1 MASNLFR
8 FTIIGE
14 ALEASIKEVQEKNGL
29 SNEVCEKIREK
40 FDEVANKVNLSPTR
54 SSAKKT
60 SVMTKPGKLTL
71 PRLPPKST
79 SSSSTTVGLANL
91 KESGGSS

>member
-40 FDEVANKVNLSPTR
+40 FDEVANKVVAADPDHLQ
-54 SSAKKT
+54 
-60 SVMTKPGKLTL
+60 
-71 PRLPPKST
+71 
-79 SSSSTTVGLANL
+79 
-91 KESGGSS
+91 GGSGH

>member
-40 FDEVANKVNLSPTR
+40 FDEVANKVRTR
-54 SSAKKT
+54 
-60 SVMTKPGKLTL
+60 
-71 PRLPPKST
+71 
-79 SSSSTTVGLANL
+79 
-91 KESGGSS
+91 